1 MQALARLTSQA
12 LGRKAKS
19 AKWLR
24 SHRFRTENCALS
36 QMKHRFCT
44 ESCAL
49 SQMKNVQISAQW
61 FQNFQNDYISAKWF
75 CSQLLHK
82 KRCVPRLDHQL

>member
-24 SHRFRTENCALS
+24 SHRFRTES
-36 QMKHRFCT
+36 
-44 ESCAL
+44 SAL
-49 SQMKNVQISAQW
+49 SQMKNEKKMLDGKAQ
-61 FQNFQNDYISAKWF
+61 K
-75 CSQLLHK
+75 
-82 KRCVPRLDHQL
+82 LD

>member
-24 SHRFRTENCALS
+24 SHRFRTE
-36 QMKHRFCT
+36 
-44 ESCAL
+44 SCAL
-49 SQMKNVQISAQW
+49 SHMKNGQRSAQW
-61 FQNFQNDYISAKWF
+61 FQNFQNDYKCKMVLFTIIP
-75 CSQLLHK
+75 QRTL
-82 KRCVPRLDHQL
+82 

>member
-24 SHRFRTENCALS
+24 SHRFRTES
-36 QMKHRFCT
+36 
-44 ESCAL
+44 SAL
-49 SQMKNVQISAQW
+49 SQMKNEKKSARW
-61 FQNFQNDYISAKWF
+61 KSTKT
-75 CSQLLHK
+75 
-82 KRCVPRLDHQL
+82 RLN